1 MDRFIIDGRYK
12 DILNQFNIS
21 VERVLKKA
29 KLSEDILNH
38 KTVTMAELEYYNFI
52 QAIGDLAPTAS
63 LAVDIAIMDQIE
75 MFSPPIFAAY
85 CSKNGHVC
93 LNRLAQYKKLIG
105 PMQMNII
112 RENDCESVLYKASQ
126 EGLPL
131 PAFLV
136 EIEFAFLI
144 SLLRRAT
151 QLPIRPLSM
160 TMTVLPKSD
169 ALEKYAEIAPQE
181 GDENCITFSIDD
193 LEEPF
198 ISHNEAMWDYF
209 VPEMNK
215 RLADLDVDESMS
227 ARVQSVLTE
236 LLPSGTIAIDDVA
249 DALGITKRTLQR
261 KLAGENT
268 TFQKQLNNTR
278 EILALHYIKH
288 TDMNVNDIA
297 YLLGYM
303 ETNSFLRAFTVWTG
317 MSFKEYKKKL

>member
-29 KLSEDILNH
+29 KLSEDILNPR
-38 KTVTMAELEYYNFI
+38 TVTMAELADYNFI

-85 CSKNGHVC
+85 CSKNGNVC

-112 RENDCESVLYKASQ
+112 RENDCESVLYKTSQ

-209 VPEMNK
+209 VPELNK

-227 ARVQSVLTE
+227 ARVRSVLTE

-249 DALGITKRTLQR
+249 DMLGITKRTLQR
-261 KLAGENT
+261 KLAAENT

>member
-227 ARVQSVLTE
+227 ARVRSVLTE

-249 DALGITKRTLQR
+249 DVLGITKRTLQR